1 MCALHIPY
9 TFSIETRVVFK
20 AMVVAVR
27 LEVDTAMEEEC
38 RDFEEVLLSA
48 FRAAVAQNMT
58 WEYRAPGVKIF
69 VFQKLSHLIAVSKA
83 MLRYVFLSFAC

>member
-58 WEYRAPGVKIF
+58 WEYRAPGVKF
-69 VFQKLSHLIAVSKA
+69 FFQYSCHIL
-83 MLRYVFLSFAC
+83 

>member
-1 MCALHIPY
+1 
-9 TFSIETRVVFK
+9 
-20 AMVVAVR
+20 MVVAVR

-58 WEYRAPGVKIF
+58 WEYRAPGAKF
-69 VFQKLSHLIAVSKA
+69 FFQYCYHIL
-83 MLRYVFLSFAC
+83 

>member
-1 MCALHIPY
+1 MCALRIPH

-58 WEYRAPGVKIF
+58 WEYRAPGVKF
-69 VFQKLSHLIAVSKA
+69 FSQ
-83 MLRYVFLSFAC
+83 